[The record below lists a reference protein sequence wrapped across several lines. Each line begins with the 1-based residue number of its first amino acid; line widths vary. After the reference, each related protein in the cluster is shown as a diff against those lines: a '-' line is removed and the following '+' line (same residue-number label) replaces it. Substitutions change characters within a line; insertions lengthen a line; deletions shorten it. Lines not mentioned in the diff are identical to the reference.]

1 MKSGAKEAGLRSVSS
16 RLSLLMSPRHSG
28 ADVGAHDDRDG
39 LSEFHDAGVDK
50 AHRHDGGGGRALD
63 DGRNAGAKRQA
74 LDGVVGQ
81 AFKCFF
87 QVGAGKT
94 LQGDA
99 EQLHSVEKHAH
110 TAKQCNDVG

>member
-1 MKSGAKEAGLRSVSS
+1 MTEVAAELWMTAVT
-16 RLSLLMSPRHSG
+16 P
-28 ADVGAHDDRDG
+28 
-39 LSEFHDAGVDK
+39 
-50 AHRHDGGGGRALD
+50 
-63 DGRNAGAKRQA
+63 GAKRQA